1 MAAADII
8 IEAESSGNTIVLE
21 NASKEIGRLGVGD
34 FFGEMSALL
43 PPSLAAYRRRSRTA
57 FACAETHLGMLSHED
72 IIELCAKRPQIAEKV
87 IPYVNA
93 IAKKLPP
100 TPLRR
105 TLSTV
110 SATSSARSGSS
121 SPNPNQQPGQPGQPG
136 QGQARDPDAAV
147 LSMSDVHPVLR
158 LLEPRLEA
166 FDEKL
171 GAMDEQQKAILTKLD
186 QLLAKR

>member
-87 IPYVNA
+87 IPYINA

-110 SATSSARSGSS
+110 SATSSARSGSGSS
-121 SPNPNQQPGQPGQPG
+121 SPNPNQQPGQPG